1 MRGITIF
8 FPAYNEESYIR
19 RAVKAAMEVG
29 NHMVKDEEIDDYEIL
44 IVNDASSD
52 KTAAIAD
59 ELSSGDKRIRV
70 IHHSVNKGLG
80 GALKTGFQNAGMDV
94 VLYSDIDLPFD
105 MMELKKAYRLMLYY
119 EADIVAAFRFDR
131 TGEGFFRL
139 VYSIAYNFLINV
151 VFKLRIRD
159 VNFAFK
165 LVRKDVFKYVELK
178 SDGSF
183 IDAELLAKAKKY
195 GMNIIQFGT
204 NYFPRSRGISTLS
217 SMRVIIT
224 ILRDL
229 FTLYGEIRSI
239 RPVK

>member
-217 SMRVIIT
+217 SMRVIIR